1 MLGFFGICISNKF
14 PGAAAGSRTPC
25 IERPLTTV
33 GVHGNWWWPGR
44 TRGRGNNLEAV
55 ALLQMR
61 KNGVRMKEKWVR
73 QEILKGEGLV
83 RYEKCRESKAQVP
96 HMVTRGMVRPLDIV

>member
-61 KNGVRMKEKWVR
+61 KNGVRMKRSGFVR
-73 QEILKGEGLV
+73 
-83 RYEKCRESKAQVP
+83 RYLRERDWLDMRSAGKAKRRSL
-96 HMVTRGMVRPLDIV
+96 TW